1 MFAARFRIGMCAV
14 LALMALGACSL
25 RKIAVNTVAKTLSSA
40 GGGTVFTGDNDPE
53 LVAEALP
60 FAMKLYES
68 LLAEVPENTEL
79 LLSTGSVFAMY
90 ANAFVQG
97 PAGMLPDTQFER
109 KAEMLARAKL
119 LYLRG
124 REYCLRALELRHPG
138 FRKLLEKNQ
147 AGPLLEKMTVSDVPY
162 LFWASASWM
171 GAFSTNPFDMEMLIT
186 LSRPLALMDRA
197 YRLEEGYNHGAIDE
211 FYISVYGSL
220 PASLGGS
227 PEKARVHFQKAVEY
241 THGMK
246 AGPYVAL
253 ATSVSVP
260 AQNVAEFKE
269 LLKKA
274 LAVDVNASPENRLE
288 NILAQRKA
296 HWLLE
301 HIGDFFLLEDNP

>member
-1 MFAARFRIGMCAV
+1 MLAPQVRRGVLAV
-14 LALMALGACSL
+14 LALLALGACSL
-25 RKIAVNTVAKTLSSA
+25 RKVAVNSVAKTLSSA
-40 GGGTVFTGDNDPE
+40 GGGTVFTGEDDPE

-90 ANAFVQG
+90 ANAFVHG
-97 PAGMLPDTQFER
+97 PAGMLPDVEFER

-124 REYCLRALELRHPG
+124 RDYCLRALELHHPG
-138 FRKLLEKNQ
+138 FRQLLEKND
-147 AGPLLEKMTVSDVPY
+147 AGKLLETMTVKEVPY
-162 LFWASASWM
+162 LYWASASWM
-171 GAFSTNPFDMEMLIT
+171 GAFSTNPFDMEMLLT

-197 YRLEEGYNHGAIDE
+197 YRLEEGYNHGAIHE

-227 PEKARVHFQKAVEY
+227 PDRARFHFQKAVEY
-241 THGMK
+241 TRGLK

-260 AQNVAEFKE
+260 AQNAAEFKE
-269 LLKKA
+269 LLEKA
-274 LAVDVNASPENRLE
+274 LAVDVKANPENRLE

-296 HWLLE
+296 RWLLE
-301 HIGDFFLLEDNP
+301 HIGDFFLLEDTP